1 MNAEMFEEWFGLAKA
16 LDRVGDRWT
25 LLIVREL
32 LLEPRRCRELRDNL
46 LGLAPNLLADRLREM
61 ESNGLVV
68 RRLLDGAG
76 AYELT
81 DIGRGLEAAV
91 VALIRWCGRTL
102 SGSQPREEFRP
113 ERLALA
119 LEAAL
124 PVNEDDPSLELRI
137 AEGGTVLRIATSD
150 GETIVEVETTE
161 AVDDV
166 VDLVVSGDRRLLVA
180 IAAGYLS
187 MDQAEERGIL
197 VHGAKKVRR
206 PLERATA

>member
-1 MNAEMFEEWFGLAKA
+1 MNTHMFEEWCGLAQA

-32 LLEPRRCRELRDNL
+32 LLGPRRSEELHENL
-46 LGLAPNLLADRLREM
+46 PGLAPNLLAGRLREM

-81 DIGRGLEAAV
+81 DRGRELESVIVAV
-91 VALIRWCGRTL
+91 IRWGGRSL
-102 SGSQPREEFRP
+102 PISPPSEGFRP

-124 PVNEDDPSLELRI
+124 PATEGDPSLELRL
-137 AEGGTVLRIATSD
+137 ATGGTVVRVATPD
-150 GETIVEVETTE
+150 GETIAEVETSDMPDE
-161 AVDDV
+161 V
-166 VDLVVSGDRRLLVA
+166 VDLLVSGDRRLLVA
-180 IAAGYLS
+180 LAAGYLS
-187 MDQAEERGIL
+187 IEQAEEHGIL
-197 VHGAKKVRR
+197 MHGAKKERR
-206 PLERATA
+206 PLERVTA